1 MAATDARAERDGEGG
16 ALPESVQ
23 RFLSYMASEKRSAQR
38 TCEHYGRDLT
48 RLSRWCEAQGRE
60 LVGLTQAELR
70 RYAASLARE
79 GRSGRTIARHL
90 SAIRRFYGFLIREG
104 LVSDNPALDIR
115 PPRNQRPLPGVMDV
129 DQLHH
134 LLEQAPEDPLEAR
147 DLAMMELMYSS
158 GLRLAELVALDEDHL
173 DRRDASVRVTGKG
186 GKTRIV
192 PVGRAALKALDC
204 WLEQRSALAPRG
216 ERAVFVSQRGQ
227 RINRRTVQT
236 RLRRWGQRHQ
246 AEQGL
251 HPHLMRHSFA
261 SHMLESSGDLRAVQ
275 ELLGHADISTTQI
288 YTHLDFQHLAQVY
301 DSAHPRARKRRDR
314 STGAGMETEKGRY
327 D

>member
-1 MAATDARAERDGEGG
+1 MASTDAYAERIQVAEG
-16 ALPESVQ
+16 LPQPVQ
-23 RFLSYMASEKRSAQR
+23 RFLRYMASEKRSAQR
-38 TCEHYGRDLT
+38 TCEHYGRDLR
-48 RLSRWCEAQGRE
+48 RLCQWCDNQERD
-60 LVGLTQAELR
+60 LVALNQAELR
-70 RYAASLARE
+70 RYVAGLARE

-104 LVSDNPALDIR
+104 LVADNPALDIR

-134 LLEQAPEDPLEAR
+134 LLEQSPEDPLEMR
-147 DLAMMELMYSS
+147 DLAMIELMYSS
-158 GLRLAELVALDEDHL
+158 GLRLAELVALNDADV

-192 PVGRAALKALDC
+192 PIGRAALAALDR
-204 WLEQRSALAPRG
+204 WLEQRPALALAS
-216 ERAVFVSQRGQ
+216 ESAVFVSRRGQ
-227 RINRRTVQT
+227 RIHRRTVQA
-236 RLRRWGQRHQ
+236 RLRRWGQRCH
-246 AEQGL
+246 ADQGL

-275 ELLGHADISTTQI
+275 ELLGHSDIATTQI

-301 DSAHPRARKRRDR
+301 DSAHPRARRRKAGDR
-314 STGAGMETEKGRY
+314 GARTEQGRHE
-327 D
+327 

>member
-1 MAATDARAERDGEGG
+1 MASTEARAERDDG
-16 ALPESVQ
+16 AGTLPEPVQ
-23 RFLSYMASEKRSAQR
+23 RFLRYMASEKRSSER
-38 TCEHYGRDLT
+38 TCEHYGRDLNK
-48 RLSRWCEAQGRE
+48 LSQWCEDQG
-60 LVGLTQAELR
+60 LDMVGLSQAELR
-70 RYAASLARE
+70 RYTAGLARE

-90 SAIRRFYGFLIREG
+90 SAIRRFYGFLIREDI
-104 LVSDNPALDIR
+104 VSDNPALDIR

-134 LLEQAPEDPLEAR
+134 LLEQTPEDPLEMR

-204 WLEQRSALAPRG
+204 WLEQRSALARNG

-227 RINRRTVQT
+227 RINRRTVQV
-236 RLRRWGQRHQ
+236 RLRRWGQYHQ
-246 AEQGL
+246 SDQGL

-275 ELLGHADISTTQI
+275 ELLGHSDIATTQI

-301 DSAHPRARKRRDR
+301 DSAHPRARRRKN
-314 STGAGMETEKGRY
+314 SSPGAGTEKGHNE
-327 D
+327 

>member
-1 MAATDARAERDGEGG
+1 
-16 ALPESVQ
+16 
-23 RFLSYMASEKRSAQR
+23 
-38 TCEHYGRDLT
+38 
-48 RLSRWCEAQGRE
+48 
-60 LVGLTQAELR
+60 
-70 RYAASLARE
+70 
-79 GRSGRTIARHL
+79 GRTIARHL

-104 LVSDNPALDIR
+104 IVADNPALDIR

-134 LLEQAPEDPLEAR
+134 LLEQPPEDPLEAR

-158 GLRLAELVALDEDHL
+158 GLRLAELVALDEHDL

-204 WLEQRSALAPRG
+204 WLEQRPALVRSG
-216 ERAVFVSQRGQ
+216 ESAVFISQRGQ
-227 RINRRTVQT
+227 RINRRTVQA
-236 RLRRWGQRHQ
+236 RLRRWGQQHQ
-246 AEQGL
+246 SDQRL

-275 ELLGHADISTTQI
+275 ELLGHSDIATTQI

-301 DSAHPRARKRRDR
+301 DSAHPRARRRKGR
-314 STGAGMETEKGRY
+314 TPESGTEKGRHE
-327 D
+327 